1 MDEETNV
8 GGEPGN
14 SGLHWIAPLL
24 ILLVLILFGV
34 WFCRTNPE
42 PAKPEAPK
50 PVNANA
56 NANTANTVAPS
67 GNSNANRLNKRA
79 AKCSAILRTG
89 NHEITADTTRLK
101 ISDSDS
107 CLFV

>member
-8 GGEPGN
+8 GDEPGN

-24 ILLVLILFGV
+24 ILLVLILFGA

-56 NANTANTVAPS
+56 NTANTNAPVSNTGNAAPS
-67 GNSNANRLNKRA
+67 GNSNANR
-79 AKCSAILRTG
+79 
-89 NHEITADTTRLK
+89 
-101 ISDSDS
+101 
-107 CLFV
+107 